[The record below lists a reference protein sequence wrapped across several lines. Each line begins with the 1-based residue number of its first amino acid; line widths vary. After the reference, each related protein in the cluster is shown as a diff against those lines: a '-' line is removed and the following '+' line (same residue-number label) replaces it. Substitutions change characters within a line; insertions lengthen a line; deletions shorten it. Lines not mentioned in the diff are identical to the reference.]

1 MKIEISKSWNLWN
14 VLNGTVCV
22 IKGSVE
28 IFVNENLS
36 SISCRNIKIW
46 QKKNRIIEKKIRK
59 GIMSG
64 NFM

>member
-1 MKIEISKSWNLWN
+1 MEHVEEYGWKLKFRRVGIYGTCW
-14 VLNGTVCV
+14 TVCV

-46 QKKNRIIEKKIRK
+46 QKKIE
-59 GIMSG
+59 
-64 NFM
+64 